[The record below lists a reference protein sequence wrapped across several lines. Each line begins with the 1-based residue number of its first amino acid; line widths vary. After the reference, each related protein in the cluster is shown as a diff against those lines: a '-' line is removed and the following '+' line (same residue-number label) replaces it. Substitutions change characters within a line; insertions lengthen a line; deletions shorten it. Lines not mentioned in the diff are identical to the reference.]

1 VKSFQRI
8 PRTAPCLLLAAVL
21 ASLLAA
27 CSGLSVR
34 DDLPPGAEKGW
45 VVFACDDRLLA
56 SIARIVDARE
66 GEPFAS
72 RTARG
77 TPVATA
83 CPPGRNDFVVHDRYG
98 ETRVRVPVAE
108 GMVTYVG
115 VALQV
120 ASGNSD
126 ADGGSTAHHTR
137 ISVGTHPLP
146 FEARVDDPAPL
157 VTALVDGDWA
167 TRWAAARA
175 LARIPPP
182 LEPSA
187 APLLTAMA
195 REDAY
200 GEVRAAARSTLAAAG
215 RPVPPHP
222 LAFLS
227 FAESADGWPLGEGL
241 ASTTS
246 LVAEGYVLE
255 VNDPKGTAWRAIDL
269 RDALAGRGD
278 LDVLLE
284 CRWLSGKGTTAYGLT
299 LGSGPGTFHAFCVS
313 REGASSVIRFIGGRQ
328 ASAPLPGNASAAAAI
343 TGTTVTRIEVVKRG
357 ARFEVTANGEDAGGF
372 SDTNSLGIT
381 HLGVFADGEQAVVF
395 RKIVVTAP

>member
-1 VKSFQRI
+1 ME
-8 PRTAPCLLLAAVL
+8 RTAPRLLLAAVL
-21 ASLLAA
+21 ASLLSACAA
-27 CSGLSVR
+27 LSVR

-56 SIARIVDARE
+56 SIARIVDGTE
-66 GEPFAS
+66 GEPFTP
-72 RTARG
+72 RTSRG

-83 CPPGRNDFVVHDRYG
+83 CPPGRNDFVVRDRYG

-120 ASGNSD
+120 VSHDSG
-126 ADGGSTAHHTR
+126 ADGGSTGHHTR

-146 FEARVDDPAPL
+146 FDQRADDPAPL

-167 TRWAAARA
+167 TRRAAARA
-175 LARIPPP
+175 LERIPPP

-187 APLLTAMA
+187 VPLLTAMA
-195 REDAY
+195 REDAH
-200 GEVRAAARSTLAAAG
+200 GEVRAAARSALAATG
-215 RPVPPHP
+215 RPVPPQS
-222 LAFLS
+222 LAFVS

-246 LVAEGYVLE
+246 LVTEGYVLE
-255 VNDPKGTAWRAIDL
+255 VNDPKGTAWRAIDM

-284 CRWLSGKGTTAYGLT
+284 CRWMSGKGTTAYGLT

-313 REGASSVIRFIGGRQ
+313 REGGSSVIRFISGKQ
-328 ASAPLPGNASAAAAI
+328 ASAPLPGNTSAAAAI

-357 ARFEVTANGEDAGGF
+357 ARFAVTVNGEDIGGF
-372 SDTNSLGIT
+372 TDGTGLEVT
-381 HLGVFADGEQAVVF
+381 HVGVFADGEQAVVF